1 MGDKR
6 SPSPSLTLRR
16 ALSQISLPRVRLSC
30 RTQTSQSSWKEMS
43 RELRRAGMTP
53 KRRHKTDCSFSMK
66 PRMPL
71 LAMLKTMKQLLQS
84 LKLQRRRS
92 RRLRKCSI
100 LKLPMLTSRRDKTFL
115 RRAPIPLMDS
125 LTPSMPIWP
134 QCPSQFPRTRKRFLP
149 RKLQLS
155 RKSLRSLDVSPPQ
168 LRRLRILLLILL
180 LSITPSRLLIHG
192 KMLQQLSLV
201 ISRKLPEPCS
211 LKTEL
216 PELWTFRPTPRLSVT
231 NTPTMLSSGLNTELV
246 SRSSPPGWLVPRRLL
261 EKVLAFDKNCVNYL
275 KVLMSA
281 QGAAQKMT
289 THAEA

>member
-1 MGDKR
+1 MGLRDKR

-53 KRRHKTDCSFSMK
+53 RRRHKTGFSSSMK
-66 PRMPL
+66 LRM
-71 LAMLKTMKQLLQS
+71 
-84 LKLQRRRS
+84 
-92 RRLRKCSI
+92 
-100 LKLPMLTSRRDKTFL
+100 PMLTSRRDKTFL

-155 RKSLRSLDVSPPQ
+155 RRSLRSLDVLPPQ

-192 KMLQQLSLV
+192 KMLQQLSLL
-201 ISRKLPEPCS
+201 ISRKLTEPCS

-216 PELWTFRPTPRLSVT
+216 PELWTFRKTPRLSVT

-246 SRSSPPGWLVPRRLL
+246 SKSSPPGWLVPRRLL
-261 EKVLAFDKNCVNYL
+261 EKVSPSHQILL
-275 KVLMSA
+275 KSRL
-281 QGAAQKMT
+281 
-289 THAEA
+289 

>member
-1 MGDKR
+1 MGLRDKR

-16 ALSQISLPRVRLSC
+16 ALSQLSLPRVRLSC

-43 RELRRAGMTP
+43 RELRRAGMTQ
-53 KRRHKTDCSFSMK
+53 KRRHKTDFSFSMK

-134 QCPSQFPRTRKRFLP
+134 QCQSQFPRTRKRFLP

-155 RKSLRSLDVSPPQ
+155 RRSLRSLDVSPPQ

-192 KMLQQLSLV
+192 KMLQQLSLL
-201 ISRKLPEPCS
+201 ISRKLPEPYS

-216 PELWTFRPTPRLSVT
+216 PELWTFRKTLQPSLKYSNDVKFWAEYRTGIKEFTP
-231 NTPTMLSSGLNTELV
+231 
-246 SRSSPPGWLVPRRLL
+246 WLVGA
-261 EKVLAFDKNCVNYL
+261 EK
-275 KVLMSA
+275 
-281 QGAAQKMT
+281 AAG
-289 THAEA
+289 EGL